1 MQGCLSTPHL
11 SPHCHLSCC
20 HCLNPSW
27 LALLASAVCFFDYG
41 LALNQT
47 TGEPT
52 SQWLKLGHDYNGFI
66 LVGPLFMDP
75 LVLECSDNVWGIS
88 LIEIIMWSK
97 WDEKCQATQLI
108 IWPIYLSLTFPSV
121 VKGNVWKERRLAI
134 IEHLMG
140 VRHNFSIFPCFISK
154 WPTKTAL
161 WAYVYLQKR
170 HRKINKISLSCTASR
185 QRRHTCSRVCDFK
198 GCFFH
203 FNLTDVD
210 ILVGT
215 LPAPLSLFFFSLF
228 LV

>member
-1 MQGCLSTPHL
+1 
-11 SPHCHLSCC
+11 
-20 HCLNPSW
+20 
-27 LALLASAVCFFDYG
+27 
-41 LALNQT
+41 
-47 TGEPT
+47 
-52 SQWLKLGHDYNGFI
+52 
-66 LVGPLFMDP
+66 
-75 LVLECSDNVWGIS
+75 
-88 LIEIIMWSK
+88 MWSK

-154 WPTKTAL
+154 WPSKTAL

-170 HRKINKISLSCTASR
+170 HRKINKISLSRTASR

-210 ILVGT
+210 TLVGT
-215 LPAPLSLFFFSLF
+215 LPGPLSLYFFFFVFGLRVSEVGATWLEETMRS
-228 LV
+228 

>member
-140 VRHNFSIFPCFISK
+140 VRHNFSIFPVLFQNDPARQHCELMSI
-154 WPTKTAL
+154 
-161 WAYVYLQKR
+161 Y
-170 HRKINKISLSCTASR
+170 RKGTEKLIKFPLVAQQADRGGMRAAESVTSR
-185 QRRHTCSRVCDFK
+185 AVSSTSTW
-198 GCFFH
+198 
-203 FNLTDVD
+203 LMWTY
-210 ILVGT
+210 
-215 LPAPLSLFFFSLF
+215 
-228 LV
+228 